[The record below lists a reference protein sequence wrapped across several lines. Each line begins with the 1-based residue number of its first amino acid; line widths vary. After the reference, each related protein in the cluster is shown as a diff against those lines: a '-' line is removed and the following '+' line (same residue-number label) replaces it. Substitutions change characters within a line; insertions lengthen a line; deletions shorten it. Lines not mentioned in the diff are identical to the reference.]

1 MGDDGSDN
9 DDGGLES
16 IRRSFDSIAD
26 AYARQ
31 FQDEL
36 GRKPYDRAILE
47 EFAAS
52 LPAGAPV
59 LDLGC
64 GAGGHVGRFV
74 HDRGPSVTGVDFS
87 EASIEIARGLNPGMS
102 FVVAD
107 FRAMP
112 FGDASVDGIVAFY
125 CLIYGGD
132 EDVVGALREC
142 RRVLRPGGRLLAAV
156 HGAIDGTARESRFD
170 DFFGTPIDISM
181 RETTPALFA
190 GLAERAEL
198 RVDELR
204 ARDPYPEEHAT
215 SRIYL
220 SASRPS

>member
-1 MGDDGSDN
+1 MGDEGRE
-9 DDGGLES
+9 GGLES
-16 IRRSFDSIAD
+16 VRRSFDSIAE

-36 GRKPYDRAILE
+36 SRKPYDRALLE
-47 EFAAS
+47 AFAAS
-52 LPAGAPV
+52 LPAGGPV

-87 EASIEIARGLNPGMS
+87 DASIETARGLNPDMS

-112 FGDASVDGIVAFY
+112 FGDGTVNGIVAFY
-125 CLIYGGD
+125 CLIYGDD
-132 EDVVGALREC
+132 EAVIGAMREC

-156 HGAIDGTARESRFD
+156 HGALDGTAREDRFE
-170 DFFGTPIDISM
+170 DFFGTPVDITM

-190 GLAERAEL
+190 GFAERAEL

-215 SRIYL
+215 RRIYL

>member
-1 MGDDGSDN
+1 
-9 DDGGLES
+9 
-16 IRRSFDSIAD
+16 
-26 AYARQ
+26 
-31 FQDEL
+31 
-36 GRKPYDRAILE
+36 
-47 EFAAS
+47 
-52 LPAGAPV
+52 V

-64 GAGGHVGRFV
+64 GAGGHIGRFV

-87 EASIEIARGLNPGMS
+87 DASIESARRLNPDMS

-112 FGDASVDGIVAFY
+112 FGDGSIDGVVAFY

-132 EDVVGALREC
+132 DDVLGALREC

-156 HGAIDGTARESRFD
+156 HGAIDGSAGSGHFD
-170 DFFGTPIDISM
+170 DFHGIPVDITM

-190 GLAERAEL
+190 SLAERAGL

-204 ARDPYPEEHAT
+204 ARDPYPEEHPT
-215 SRIYL
+215 RRIYL
-220 SASRPS
+220 TASRPA

>member
-1 MGDDGSDN
+1 VGA
-9 DDGGLES
+9 DGGGGDLES
-16 IRRSFDSIAD
+16 VRRSFDAIAD
-26 AYARQ
+26 AYARE
-31 FQDEL
+31 FRDEL
-36 GRKPYDRAILE
+36 SRKPLDRALLE
-47 EFAAS
+47 AFAAD
-52 LPAGAPV
+52 LPVGAAV

-64 GAGGHVGRFV
+64 GGGGQIGRFV

-87 EASIEIARGLNPGMS
+87 DASIESARRLNPGMS

-112 FGDASVDGIVAFY
+112 FGDGSVDGIVAFH

-132 EDVVGALREC
+132 KDVLGALREC

-156 HGAIDGTARESRFD
+156 HGTIDGGAREGHFD
-170 DFFGTPIDISM
+170 DFHGIAVDITM

-190 GLAERAEL
+190 GLAEAAGL
-198 RVDELR
+198 RVEELR

-215 SRIYL
+215 RRIYL
-220 SASRPS
+220 TASRPA

>member
-1 MGDDGSDN
+1 MGGDGDDGV
-9 DDGGLES
+9 LES
-16 IRRSFDSIAD
+16 VRRSFDSIAED
-26 AYARQ
+26 YARQ

-36 GRKPYDRAILE
+36 GRKPYDRALLE
-47 EFAAS
+47 AFAAG
-52 LPAGAPV
+52 LRAGAPV

-87 EASIEIARGLNPGMS
+87 EASIEIARRLNPTMS

-112 FGDASVDGIVAFY
+112 FGGGSVDGIVAFY

-132 EDVVGALREC
+132 EDVLGALREC

-156 HGAIDGTARESRFD
+156 HGAIDDTAREGHFD
-170 DFFGTPIDISM
+170 EFFGTPVDITM

-190 GLAERAEL
+190 GLAERAGL
-198 RVDELR
+198 RVDEMR

-215 SRIYL
+215 RRIYL
-220 SASRPS
+220 TASRPA

>member
-1 MGDDGSDN
+1 VGHEGG
-9 DDGGLES
+9 DGGLES
-16 IRRSFDSIAD
+16 VRRSFDAIAE
-26 AYARQ
+26 AYARE

-36 GRKPYDRAILE
+36 GRKPYDRALLE
-47 EFAAS
+47 AFAAS

-87 EASIEIARGLNPGMS
+87 EASIEIARRLNQTMS
-102 FVVAD
+102 FIAAD
-107 FRAMP
+107 FRALP
-112 FGDASVDGIVAFY
+112 IGDASVDGIVAFY
-125 CLIYGGD
+125 CLIYGRD
-132 EDVVGALREC
+132 EDVIATLREC
-142 RRVLRPGGRLLAAV
+142 RRALRPGGRLLAAV
-156 HGAIDGTARESRFD
+156 HGAIDGTAREGHFG
-170 DFFGTPIDISM
+170 DFLGTPVDITM

-190 GLAERAEL
+190 GLAERAGL

-215 SRIYL
+215 RRIYL

>member
-1 MGDDGSDN
+1 VGG
-9 DDGGLES
+9 DGGLEPV
-16 IRRSFDSIAD
+16 RRSFDAIAE
-26 AYARQ
+26 AYAAEFR
-31 FQDEL
+31 DEL
-36 GRKPYDRAILE
+36 ARKPFDRALLE
-47 EFAAS
+47 AFAAG

-87 EASIEIARGLNPGMS
+87 AESIEIARRLNPGMS
-102 FVVAD
+102 FIAAD
-107 FRAMP
+107 FRALP
-112 FGDASVDGIVAFY
+112 VADGSVDGIVAFY

-132 EDVVGALREC
+132 DDILAALGEC

-156 HGAIDGTARESRFD
+156 HGAIDDAVRTGHFD
-170 DFFGTPIDISM
+170 EFQGIPVDITM

-190 GLAERAEL
+190 GLAERAGL
-198 RVDELR
+198 QVHELR

-215 SRIYL
+215 RRIYL
-220 SASRPS
+220 TASRRA

>member
-1 MGDDGSDN
+1 MGGDGGR
-9 DDGGLES
+9 GGLES
-16 IRRSFDSIAD
+16 VRRSFDSIAD
-26 AYARQ
+26 AYAQEFR
-31 FQDEL
+31 DEL
-36 GRKPYDRAILE
+36 SRKPLDRALLE
-47 EFAAS
+47 AFAAGMPTGGS
-52 LPAGAPV
+52 V

-64 GAGGHVGRFV
+64 GAGGHIGRFV

-87 EASIEIARGLNPGMS
+87 DASIEIARRLNPDMS

-112 FGDASVDGIVAFY
+112 FGDSSVDGIVAFY

-132 EDVVGALREC
+132 EDVLGALRQC

-156 HGAIDGTARESRFD
+156 HGAIDGAAREGHFD
-170 DFFGTPIDISM
+170 DFHGIPVDVTM

-190 GLAERAEL
+190 GLAEAAGL

-215 SRIYL
+215 RRIYL
-220 SASRPS
+220 TASRPA